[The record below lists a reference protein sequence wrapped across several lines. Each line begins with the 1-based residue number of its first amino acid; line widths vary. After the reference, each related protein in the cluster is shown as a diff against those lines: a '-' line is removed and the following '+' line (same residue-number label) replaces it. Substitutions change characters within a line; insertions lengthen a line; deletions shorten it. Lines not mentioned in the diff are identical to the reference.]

1 MKKMP
6 EKRLRVKVNKCPV
19 KMDIIMICNCLLYT
33 SDAADE

>member
-19 KMDIIMICNCLLYT
+19 KMDIILIT
-33 SDAADE
+33 AIAANTLKC